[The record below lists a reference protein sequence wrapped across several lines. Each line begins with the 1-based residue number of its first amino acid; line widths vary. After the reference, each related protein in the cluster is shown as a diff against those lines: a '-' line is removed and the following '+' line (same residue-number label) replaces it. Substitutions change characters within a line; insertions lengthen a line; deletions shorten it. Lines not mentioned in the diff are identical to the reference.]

1 MNECYSLQL
10 KHIFNVSHKSFNGLC
25 HFVCIFE
32 IFELNLKQLMKLS
45 IQNTV
50 LSPYGQAATAYKR
63 ITTGLINHLQTA
75 NVRVLPT
82 CYMYCSRHS
91 AIGYYLQ

>member
-1 MNECYSLQL
+1 
-10 KHIFNVSHKSFNGLC
+10 
-25 HFVCIFE
+25 
-32 IFELNLKQLMKLS
+32 MKLS

-50 LSPYGQAATAYKR
+50 LSLYGQAATGYER
-63 ITTGLINHLQTA
+63 ITTGLINYLQTA
-75 NVRVLPT
+75 NVRVPTT